1 MIFIFINCF
10 VKGVF
15 YNKFF
20 FFQIFFFKTY
30 IVKKQKKNE
39 DKPKKKYYCEEEKK
53 VKGKT
58 GINEFDGY
66 ILSFNLTHDI
76 DKSLEVL

>member
-1 MIFIFINCF
+1 MKIN
-10 VKGVF
+10 
-15 YNKFF
+15 
-20 FFQIFFFKTY
+20 
-30 IVKKQKKNE
+30 QKKKN
-39 DKPKKKYYCEEEKK
+39 YCEEEKK